1 MQANPL
7 WPVTTRFPKLDHDI
21 SLDVVVVGGGM
32 AGISCA
38 YHLNKKGHKVALLE
52 RAEVGG
58 AASGASSGVLYY
70 GSGTNYAPAVQLFGE
85 GRARTLWNETAKVI
99 DELAR
104 VAEVNQIDCGLR
116 RCGSIMVARTEE
128 DVRSIEDEAIQLRD
142 AGIETR
148 ILAADEVRSYFPL
161 KSFMAGI
168 TYDAVNQV
176 HPARLASGLARIHGP
191 QIYENSPATEWNS
204 GDGGVV
210 LKTPDATVKCA
221 QAVIATNNQPYFG
234 LDSYFDVESSV
245 ILASQPTSRVSE
257 AFPEEKILWTM
268 DEKYDIVYP
277 RDDRLVLELYALG
290 EEEAK
295 LNDYYPGLDFKIEQQ
310 WGDIW
315 AKPKDWFPIVGK
327 VSKSVAVAIG
337 MGDQGIVMSWLTGKN
352 IADIL
357 EGRKSWFSDM
367 ASPNRF
373 RVGMP

>member
-1 MQANPL
+1 M
-7 WPVTTRFPKLDHDI
+7 
-21 SLDVVVVGGGM
+21 
-32 AGISCA
+32 
-38 YHLNKKGHKVALLE
+38 
-52 RAEVGG
+52 
-58 AASGASSGVLYY
+58 
-70 GSGTNYAPAVQLFGE
+70 
-85 GRARTLWNETAKVI
+85 LWNETAEVI

-116 RCGSIMVARTEE
+116 KCGSIMVARTEE

-161 KSFMAGI
+161 KSFMGGI
-168 TYDAVNQV
+168 TYDAVSQV

-191 QIYENSPATEWNS
+191 QIYENSPATEWNP

-210 LKTPDATVKCA
+210 VKTPDATVKCA
-221 QAVIATNNQPYFG
+221 EAIIATNNQPYFG

-277 RDDRLVLELYALG
+277 RDDRLILELYELG

-310 WGDIW
+310 WGDI
-315 AKPKDWFPIVGK
+315 
-327 VSKSVAVAIG
+327 
-337 MGDQGIVMSWLTGKN
+337 
-352 IADIL
+352 
-357 EGRKSWFSDM
+357 
-367 ASPNRF
+367 
-373 RVGMP
+373 